1 MVTKAAMRRGA
12 AARTTAMLEV
22 RNLNVWYGVTEVL
35 RDVSF
40 AVPTGRIV
48 ALLGGNGSGKTTILN
63 TLSGLLKPKAGQVLL
78 EGVEM
83 GGARSDLMVKAGIV
97 QVPQG
102 REVFSTMTVNENLEL
117 GAATRH
123 DKAQIKVDLESTY
136 DLFPHLKSRRARRA
150 GSLSGGEQQ
159 QVAIGR
165 ALMAQPKLLLMDE
178 PSVGLSPIVVESVI
192 DTVTTLHAR
201 GLTILLVEQNVG
213 VAAAVAQDAFVL
225 KDGAIAFKGDAPS
238 LINNP
243 EVLSSYLGR

>member
-1 MVTKAAMRRGA
+1 
-12 AARTTAMLEV
+12 MLEV

-40 AVPTGRIV
+40 EVPAGRIV

-63 TLSGLLKPKAGQVLL
+63 TLSGLLQPRGGSIVFEGTDGAGN
-78 EGVEM
+78 
-83 GGARSDLMVKAGIV
+83 ASDRMVKAGIV

-102 REVFSTMTVNENLEL
+102 REVFATMTVNENLEL
-117 GAATRH
+117 GAATRR
-123 DKAQIKVDLESTY
+123 DKDGIRADLARVYE
-136 DLFPHLKSRRARRA
+136 LFPHIRERRSMRA

-165 ALMAQPKLLLMDE
+165 ALMARPRLLLMDE
-178 PSVGLSPIVVESVI
+178 PSVGLSPLIVDSVI
-192 DTVTTLHAR
+192 ETVKTLHAR
-201 GLTILLVEQNVG
+201 GLTILIVEQNVG
-213 VAAAVAQDAFVL
+213 VAAAVAEDAFVL

-243 EVLSSYLGR
+243 DVLSSYLGR